1 MKKLSYREK
10 MLCRLTSILL
20 VFMMLCSFALTGVS
34 AEESMEFDD
43 SEVLTDTL
51 LLVNAETDEILYS
64 KNSDVRRPIASVTKI
79 MTCILALENIASPDE
94 YMIEI
99 TEDPVA
105 DIMGQGAST
114 AGFEEYIGE
123 NFSALDIIYGLMLP
137 SGCEAAQIIAYE
149 IGTSSDGFAVM
160 MNEKAKELGCE
171 NTYFAEG
178 HGLSDENY
186 STANDLVVIAQYA
199 MENPLFREIVSTEY
213 YQPEGFNYPFFN
225 TNQLIA
231 EENNRGFYHKYV
243 TGIKTGFTSL
253 AGRCLV
259 SSAQKGEDEF
269 LCIALGGEDGEI
281 NHAMKDT
288 FELYDWAFETFTDN
302 IYVDIEKSY
311 ASVEVGENVKV
322 NATVMSASSD
332 ETSVISWYSSDEN
345 VATVDD
351 NGVVYGVGVGRAK
364 ITALTTTGN
373 FDTILVSVGFYN
385 GITLTSRDGDYTTG
399 NKEAVNWSEIKNNGF
414 DFAVIRAG
422 WGSEDYPNQN
432 DAQFVNNVKG
442 AVENRIPFYL
452 SFVAYAQSKD
462 EALAEADYF
471 LREMNEYFP
480 KSGEDYLV
488 SVLYNMTYDVYRYNS
503 NELNTEIA
511 LAFAEKLKEHGY
523 DTLVY
528 ANKSVF
534 ANINTDELKNNCVG
548 IYYKYYPYVVDF
560 SSSPQVNGMAADMWE
575 YRSDGYF
582 LPACENGYTTLCL
595 SYNKPVPKSVAD
607 SNKGILGD
615 VNNDNKVNIKDA
627 TMIQKAAA
635 EIITLTDKENIRAD
649 VNSDNNTNV
658 KDATTIQKF
667 IAGIETSF
675 PIGEKIFLFECIH

>member
-1 MKKLSYREK
+1 MSCEKKLFFRFASA
-10 MLCRLTSILL
+10 
-20 VFMMLCSFALTGVS
+20 FMVMVMLCSFALTSVS
-34 AEESMEFDD
+34 AEESKEFDD
-43 SEVLTDTL
+43 SGVLTDTL
-51 LLVNAETDEILYS
+51 LLVNADTEEILYS
-64 KNSDVRRPIASVTKI
+64 KNSDVRRPIASVAKI
-79 MTCILALENIASPDE
+79 MTCILALENIATPDE

-99 TEDPVA
+99 TKEPVS
-105 DIMGQGAST
+105 DILNQGAST

-123 NFSALDIIYGLMLP
+123 SFSALDIIYGLMLP
-137 SGCEAAQIIAYE
+137 SGCEAAQILAYE

-171 NTYFAEG
+171 NTYFTEG

-186 STANDLVVIAQYA
+186 STANDLLMIAEYA
-199 MENPLFREIVSTEY
+199 MENPVFREIVSTEY
-213 YQPEGFNYPFFN
+213 YQPEGFDYPFFN

-269 LCIALGGEDGEI
+269 FCIALGGEDGEI
-281 NHAMKDT
+281 NHAVKDT
-288 FELYDWAFETFTDN
+288 YELYNWAFEMFTDN

-311 ASVEVGENVKV
+311 ASVEVGESIEI

-332 ETSVISWYSSDEN
+332 ETDVISWYSSDEN
-345 VATVDD
+345 VAVVDD
-351 NGVVYGVGVGRAK
+351 NGVVSGVSVGRAK
-364 ITALTTTGN
+364 ITALTATGN

-385 GITLTSRDGDYTTG
+385 GITLTSRHGDYTAG
-399 NKEAVNWSEIKNNGF
+399 DKEDVNWSAIKNNGF

-432 DAQFVNNVKG
+432 DSQFVNNVKG
-442 AVENRIPFYL
+442 AVENGIPFYL

-471 LREMNEYFP
+471 LREMNEYLP
-480 KSGEDYLV
+480 EGGKDYLV
-488 SVLYNMTYDVYRYNS
+488 SVLYNMTYDEYTNNS

-511 LAFAEKLKEHGY
+511 LAFAEKLREHGY
-523 DTLVY
+523 DTLIY

-534 ANINTDELKNNCVG
+534 SNINTEELKNNNIG
-548 IYYKYYPYVVDF
+548 TYYKYYPYVVDF
-560 SSSPQVNGMAADMWE
+560 SSTPKANGMDADMWE

-582 LPACENGYTTLCL
+582 LPACEEGYTTLCL
-595 SYNKPVPKSVAD
+595 SYQKPVPKSVLD
-607 SNKGILGD
+607 SDKGILGD
-615 VNNDNKVNIKDA
+615 VNNDGKVSIKDA
-627 TMIQKAAA
+627 TIIQKATAK
-635 EIITLTDKENIRAD
+635 IITLTDAENIRAD
-649 VNSDNNTNV
+649 VNSDNKTNI
-658 KDATTIQKF
+658 KDATAIQKF
-667 IAGIETSF
+667 LAEIEIPF
-675 PIGEKIFLFECIH
+675 PVGEKIL

>member
-1 MKKLSYREK
+1 MKKLSYANK
-10 MLCRLTSILL
+10 PFCRFTSVLL
-20 VFMMLCSFALTGVS
+20 VILMLCSFVLTSVS
-34 AEESMEFDD
+34 AEESNGFDD

-51 LLVNAETDEILYS
+51 LLVNADTDEILYS
-64 KNSDVRRPIASVTKI
+64 KNSDVRRPIASVAKI

-99 TEDPVA
+99 TEEPVS
-105 DIMGQGAST
+105 DILGQGAST
-114 AGFEEYIGE
+114 AGFEDYIGGS
-123 NFSALDIIYGLMLP
+123 FSALDIIYGLMLP
-137 SGCEAAQIIAYE
+137 SGCEAAQILAYE

-160 MNEKAKELGCE
+160 MNEKVKELGCE

-186 STANDLVVIAQYA
+186 STANDLLVIAQYA

-213 YQPEGFNYPFFN
+213 YQADGFIYPFFN

-231 EENNRGFYHKYV
+231 EENNRGLYHKYV
-243 TGIKTGFTSL
+243 TGIKTGFTTL

-259 SSAQKGEDEF
+259 SSALKGEDEF
-269 LCIALGGEDGEI
+269 FCIALGGEDGEI

-288 FELYDWAFETFTDN
+288 YELYDWALETYTDN
-302 IYVDIEKSY
+302 IYVDIEKEY
-311 ASVEVGENVKV
+311 ASVEVGESVEV
-322 NATVMSASSD
+322 NATVTVASSD
-332 ETSVISWYSSDEN
+332 EISLINWESSDEN

-364 ITALTTTGN
+364 ITARTTTGN

-399 NKEAVNWSEIKNNGF
+399 VKEAVNWSAIKNNGF

-432 DAQFVNNVKG
+432 DSQFVNNVNG
-442 AVENRIPFYL
+442 AVENSIPFYL

-480 KSGEDYLV
+480 EAGKDYLV
-488 SVLYNMTYDVYRYNS
+488 SVLYNMTYDQYRYNS

-511 LAFAEKLKEHGY
+511 LTFAEKLKEHGY
-523 DTLVY
+523 DTLIY

-534 ANINTDELKNNCVG
+534 STINTDELKNNNVG

-560 SSSPQVNGMAADMWE
+560 SSSPQPNGTAADMWE

-582 LPACENGYTTLCL
+582 LPASEYGYTTLCL
-595 SYNKPVPKSVAD
+595 SYNKPVPKSDID
-607 SNKGILGD
+607 SDKGILGD
-615 VNNDNKVNIKDA
+615 VDNDSNVNIKDA

-635 EIITLTDKENIRAD
+635 EIITLTDEEIIRAD
-649 VNSDNNTNV
+649 ADGDKDINI
-658 KDATTIQKF
+658 KDATAIQKF
-667 IAGIETSF
+667 IAQIETSF
-675 PIGEKIFLFECIH
+675 PIGEKIF